1 MADHRQDFARVR
13 QLQQAGRLDEAER
26 LCREIVARDE
36 NNTAALRALAGVLG
50 QRGELDAA
58 EELLMRAARLEPHSP
73 ETSEQLRV
81 LSAVKQFRQGMLL
94 AGRQKAD
101 DAIACMRLA
110 TVQWPQF
117 AEAHRGLGILLAGR
131 QKFAEAAD
139 AFRRFAELDR
149 DNAEAHYNLA
159 LALQNCGKL
168 DEAEAHYRRAL
179 ELNPRHGVALN
190 NLATVLAAEKRPAE
204 AEEAYRKAIE
214 CEPDFA
220 PAHANLA
227 ELMLKQNRPDE
238 AERCC
243 RRALELTGGAAG
255 AHYDLAVALA
265 AQNKLDEA
273 EAEYR
278 KTIEAEPENPDAHVG
293 LSSVLLMGG
302 RFAEGW
308 REYEWRL
315 KHKDMPKS
323 ELPTPQWRGEP
334 LSGRTILL
342 RAEQG
347 AGDTIQFIRFAQ
359 VLKRQGC
366 TVVAGATPSL
376 SRLLARAPGVD
387 SVLVGGGM
395 PVTFDLHVPLLS
407 VPGILGITLENIPAE
422 VPYLRPAETSIAGWR
437 DELGSDPVLRVG
449 IAWQGNPK
457 QQRDEFRSIPLARFS
472 GLARIPGVRLYSLQ
486 FGVGRDQLQIAADW
500 PLVDFAEG
508 LGDFHRTAAL
518 VRNLDLVISC
528 DSAPA
533 HLAGALAMPVWLV
546 LAYSADWRW
555 LVNRADSPWYP
566 TMRIFRQPRPGDW
579 EGAFRQIEEALPA
592 LVATKLTRGG
602 S

>member
-1 MADHRQDFARVR
+1 
-13 QLQQAGRLDEAER
+13 
-26 LCREIVARDE
+26 
-36 NNTAALRALAGVLG
+36 
-50 QRGELDAA
+50 LDAA
-58 EELLMRAARLEPHSP
+58 EELLVRAARLEPHSR
-73 ETSEQLRV
+73 ETSEHLRV
-81 LSAVKQFRQGMLL
+81 LTAVKQFRQGMLL
-94 AGRQKAD
+94 ASRQKTD

-110 TVQWPQF
+110 TAQWPQF

-131 QKFAEAAD
+131 QEYTEAAD

-159 LALQNCGKL
+159 LALQNCGML
-168 DEAEAHYRRAL
+168 ADAEASYRRAI
-179 ELNPRHGVALN
+179 ELKPLYGVALN
-190 NLATVLAAEKRPAE
+190 NLATVLAAQKQVVD
-204 AEEAYRKAIE
+204 AEEIFRKAIE

-220 PAHANLA
+220 PAYANLA

-243 RRALELTGGAAG
+243 RRALELTAGAAG

-278 KTIEAEPENPDAHVG
+278 KTLKLEPENPDAHVG

-308 REYEWRL
+308 PEYEWRL

-323 ELPTPQWRGEP
+323 DLPTPEWRGEP

-347 AGDTIQFIRFAQ
+347 AGDTIQFIRFAK
-359 VLKRQGC
+359 VLKSQGC

-376 SRLLARAPGVD
+376 SRLLACAPGVD

-407 VPGILGITLENIPAE
+407 VPNTLGTTLETIPAE
-422 VPYLRPAETSIAGWR
+422 VPYLRPADSSIAGWR

-457 QQRDEFRSIPLARFS
+457 QQRDEFRSIPLLKFA

-486 FGVGRDQLQIAADW
+486 FGVGRDQLQVAADW

-518 VRNLDLVISC
+518 LCNLDLVISC

-555 LVNRADSPWYP
+555 LLNRVDSPWYP

-579 EGAFRQIEEALPA
+579 DGAFRQVEAELPE
-592 LVATKLTRGG
+592 LVEAKLERG
-602 S
+602 